1 MGRGRKG
8 PKGDSRNPKK
18 RATKHDVAPDCDMM
32 DDEIDALIEKAR
44 LGDRLGEARREATL
58 QRLRGCFAVAVH
70 KQRDVI
76 PLNISDDIGASDED
90 DEHLVF
96 DIQDEDEEE
105 DEDIEDDTRLTGTAA
120 KMARTQR
127 YLQAKIGGVEDEMHD
142 DVEDEEKQRVVWG
155 RFEYFHKADN
165 MDYELQSSDD
175 DDPAAEEAEVLRLR
189 KENAKSLSLEDFGLE
204 DVSQDESNGEP
215 TLEEVLVKG
224 KAAPKA
230 SAGREA
236 HDGPGSVY
244 EEVEKDLNALSKE
257 EQMDVVYSSAPELVG
272 LLSELN
278 DALEELENKVNP
290 LLSKVKERGNAMK
303 GGMHYLEVK
312 QLLLLAYCQSIT
324 FYLLLKA
331 EGQPIRDHPVIARL
345 VEIKNLL
352 DKLKQLDGNLPSE
365 LEDILSKKDQT
376 VLKSL
381 REDVAPTSDSLNNF
395 NKPVTHEEIHKPKVD
410 SSKDIESNGK
420 RRKHLTQSDHIG
432 VQSMEMFKVR
442 AALEEKLKQ
451 KCIFGSI
458 ASKRDKVQ
466 KRSRLL
472 NGQLET
478 IDDFDDD
485 AADLGKG
492 TAGMSKGHATS
503 MSSSKPS
510 QLVIRQSK
518 KTKIISG
525 DDDLPK
531 RDDIGE
537 RRRKHE
543 LRVLAGAEVE
553 SGDEVGDGPGTL
565 GSDEDKNME
574 CGESESEDDL
584 YKQVKQQRASKLAA
598 KSKITVSIPPMPEE
612 ALVDGKRHI
621 TYQMEKNR
629 GLTRA
634 RKKAKKN
641 PRKNYKNKHAKAVVR
656 RKGQVRDI
664 KKPAGPYGGEAS
676 GINAGISRS
685 IRFKS

>member
-18 RATKHDVAPDCDMM
+18 RATKHDVAPDYDMM
-32 DDEIDALIEKAR
+32 DDEIDA
-44 LGDRLGEARREATL
+44 
-58 QRLRGCFAVAVH
+58 FH

-96 DIQDEDEEE
+96 DIQDEEEE
-105 DEDIEDDTRLTGTAA
+105 DEDIDDDTRLTGTAA

-127 YLQAKIGGVEDEMHD
+127 YLHAKIGGVEDEMHD
-142 DVEDEEKQRVVWG
+142 DVEDEEKQRVVWRRG
-155 RFEYFHKADN
+155 DMYNADN
-165 MDYELQSSDD
+165 MDYELQSSDED
-175 DDPAAEEAEVLRLR
+175 QPAAEEAEVLRLR

-244 EEVEKDLNALSKE
+244 QEVEKDLNALTKE

-278 DALEELENKVNP
+278 DAFEELENKVNP
-290 LLSKVKERGNAMK
+290 LLRKVKEWGNAMK
-303 GGMHYLEVK
+303 GGMHYMEVK

-331 EGQPIRDHPVIARL
+331 EGQPVRDHPVIARL

-352 DKLKQLDGNLPSE
+352 DNLKQLDGNLPSE

-395 NKPVTHEEIHKPKVD
+395 NKPVVRQGATVIPHEEIPKLMVD
-410 SSKDIESNGK
+410 SSKDIESNRK

-432 VQSMEMFKVR
+432 VQSMEMLKVR

-543 LRVLAGAEVE
+543 LRVLAGAGVE

-574 CGESESEDDL
+574 FGESESEDDL

-598 KSKITVSIPPMPEE
+598 AKSKITAAIPPMPEE

>member
-1 MGRGRKG
+1 FCFDRLVNCSYAMGRGRKG

-32 DDEIDALIEKAR
+32 DDEIDA
-44 LGDRLGEARREATL
+44 
-58 QRLRGCFAVAVH
+58 FH

-96 DIQDEDEEE
+96 DIQDEEEEE

-127 YLQAKIGGVEDEMHD
+127 YLRAKIGGVEDEMHD
-142 DVEDEEKQRVVWG
+142 DVEDEEKQRVVWD
-155 RFEYFHKADN
+155 RFKYMHNADN
-165 MDYELQSSDD
+165 RDYELQSSDD

-303 GGMHYLEVK
+303 GGMHYMEVK

-331 EGQPIRDHPVIARL
+331 DGQRIRDHPVIARL

-395 NKPVTHEEIHKPKVD
+395 NKPVPHEEIHKLKVD

-466 KRSRLL
+466 KRSRLP

-584 YKQVKQQRASKLAA
+584 TAA
-598 KSKITVSIPPMPEE
+598 IPPMPEE

-634 RKKAKKN
+634 RNKAKKN

>member
-18 RATKHDVAPDCDMM
+18 RATKHDVAPDYDMM
-32 DDEIDALIEKAR
+32 DDEIDA
-44 LGDRLGEARREATL
+44 
-58 QRLRGCFAVAVH
+58 FH

-96 DIQDEDEEE
+96 DIQDEEEE
-105 DEDIEDDTRLTGTAA
+105 DEDIDDDTRLTGTAA

-127 YLQAKIGGVEDEMHD
+127 YLHAKIGGVEDEMHD
-142 DVEDEEKQRVVWG
+142 DVEDEEKQRVVWRRG
-155 RFEYFHKADN
+155 DMYNADN
-165 MDYELQSSDD
+165 MDYELQSSDED
-175 DDPAAEEAEVLRLR
+175 QPAAEEAEVLRLR

-244 EEVEKDLNALSKE
+244 QEVEKDLNALTKE

-278 DALEELENKVNP
+278 DAFEELENKVNP
-290 LLSKVKERGNAMK
+290 LLRKVKEWGNAMK
-303 GGMHYLEVK
+303 GGMHYMEVK

-331 EGQPIRDHPVIARL
+331 EGQPVRDHPVIARL

-352 DKLKQLDGNLPSE
+352 DNLKQLDGNLPSE

-395 NKPVTHEEIHKPKVD
+395 NKPVPHEEIPKLMVD
-410 SSKDIESNGK
+410 SSKDIESNRK

-432 VQSMEMFKVR
+432 VQSMEMLKVR

-543 LRVLAGAEVE
+543 LRVLAGAGVE

-574 CGESESEDDL
+574 FGESESEDDL

-598 KSKITVSIPPMPEE
+598 AKSKITAAIPPMPEE